1 MAFVSVLVQ
10 DLSLRHLGFNVTK
23 DQKYWWQNSCSSM
36 EREFDRDSFI
46 TSVSVYDQCK
56 ERLWPWIDLF
66 RAFIFPAALQVV
78 LEMVDSTYINHKTYL
93 VVYKEIETKC
103 TPVTFV

>member
-1 MAFVSVLVQ
+1 MVIHGEMEWLRYPCLILYLHCANNSLCTTVFELMAFVSVLVQ

-46 TSVSVYDQCK
+46 TSVSVYDQSGPKRDCG
-56 ERLWPWIDLF
+56 
-66 RAFIFPAALQVV
+66 
-78 LEMVDSTYINHKTYL
+78 HG
-93 VVYKEIETKC
+93 
-103 TPVTFV
+103 